1 MLRQSSPLFLHQRT
15 TMKLLVRNLARTTTE
30 HDIRKLFSE

>member
-15 TMKLLVRNLARTTTE
+15 TMKLLVRNL
-30 HDIRKLFSE
+30 